1 MRIREHTIAAT
12 WVLTALLGLVCLSL
26 GVLGPF
32 DAFDFR
38 NAYLSAA
45 HAVVDGRSPYPA
57 TGDWVI
63 AHDRAYVYPP
73 TLAVLLAPLALVP
86 EWLAVLIA
94 TLVCVTAVGATLW
107 LTGVRDM
114 RIYLVVYLWAPVFTG
129 LQNLNASILVTLL
142 IAVAWRYRER
152 VVIAGLAVGTA
163 IALKLFVWPLVIWLA
178 ATRRWK
184 AAAVAAASGFGMI
197 ALSWAVI
204 SFRGIG
210 RYPSLLDELTRLRL
224 DVSHS
229 LTSIG
234 AGLGLSRGAATA
246 VAVVVG
252 AVLVVACIRAARN
265 SADAASLMLALSA
278 GLAVLPIV
286 WQHHLLVL
294 LVPLAALRPK
304 LSLIWFAMIPPW
316 ICFMVG
322 YGMQWQQLVPTIFAA
337 IVVISCTAPSL
348 RRASVLRPS
357 PTGA

>member
-94 TLVCVTAVGATLW
+94 TLVCVAAVGASLW
-107 LTGVRDM
+107 LIGVRDM

-152 VVIAGLAVGTA
+152 VVIAGLAVGAA

-197 ALSWAVI
+197 AA
-204 SFRGIG
+204 
-210 RYPSLLDELTRLRL
+210 LLGGHRLPW
-224 DVSHS
+224 H
-229 LTSIG
+229 
-234 AGLGLSRGAATA
+234 
-246 VAVVVG
+246 
-252 AVLVVACIRAARN
+252 RA
-265 SADAASLMLALSA
+265 
-278 GLAVLPIV
+278 LPG
-286 WQHHLLVL
+286 
-294 LVPLAALRPK
+294 PA
-304 LSLIWFAMIPPW
+304 
-316 ICFMVG
+316 
-322 YGMQWQQLVPTIFAA
+322 
-337 IVVISCTAPSL
+337 
-348 RRASVLRPS
+348 RRADPVAPRRQSLADLDRRRAGPVARRRHRRGCRGRERCSSSRAFEPPGTPPTRPR
-357 PTGA
+357 